1 MITIEGEIKMF
12 QTEKEALDRV
22 KNSPLR
28 KVLEPSINEEYEIA
42 EDVIPIIEDA
52 NNQLETSL
60 VE

>member
-1 MITIEGEIKMF
+1 MF